1 MNFLAKLV
9 QAIGFLPTI
18 IGSVENLF
26 RNKSGSDKKNA
37 VMSFLQNALSL
48 ADAVVANDVVDADGF
63 KSGLSQIVDGTVACL
78 NASIWA
84 PKAQ

>member
-18 IGSVENLF
+18 IGSVENLL
-26 RNKSGSDKKNA
+26 RNKSGADKKDA
-37 VMSFLQNALSL
+37 VMSFLQSALSL
-48 ADAVVANDVVDADGF
+48 TDTTVAKDVVDPDGF
-63 KSGLSQIVDGTVACL
+63 KDGLSKIVDGTVKCL

-84 PKAQ
+84 PQGQ

>member
-1 MNFLAKLV
+1 MNFLVKLV

-18 IGSVENLF
+18 VGSVENLL
-26 RNKSGSDKKNA
+26 RNKSGTDKKDA
-37 VMSFLQNALSL
+37 VMSFLQSALSL
-48 ADAVVANDVVDADGF
+48 TDAVVANDVVDVDGF
-63 KSGLSQIVDGTVACL
+63 KGGLSQIVDGTVACL